1 MWDSRPKEAGGDMA
15 KKKPKA
21 GKRVG
26 TKQVSIKA
34 LDLRNHDT
42 RAAFERI
49 QSQVD
54 KKFKRVTDPIR
65 DSQRLSKDDFAVRI
79 NARG

>member
-1 MWDSRPKEAGGDMA
+1 MVKQ
-15 KKKPKA
+15 KTKA
-21 GKRVG
+21 AKRVG
-26 TKQVSIKA
+26 TKQVSIKT
-34 LDLRNHDT
+34 LDLRNRES

-49 QSQVD
+49 QSEVK

-65 DSQRLSKDDFAVRI
+65 DSQRLSKDDFAIRI

>member
-1 MWDSRPKEAGGDMA
+1 MS
-15 KKKPKA
+15 KKKTKA
-21 GKRVG
+21 VKRVG

-34 LDLRNHDT
+34 LDLRNDDS

-65 DSQRLSKDDFAVRI
+65 DSQRLSKDDFAIRI

>member
-1 MWDSRPKEAGGDMA
+1 MP
-15 KKKPKA
+15 KKKAKA
-21 GKRVG
+21 GKGVG
-26 TKQVSIKA
+26 TKQISIKE
-34 LDLRNHDT
+34 LDLRNRDS

-49 QSQVD
+49 QSEVK

-65 DSQRLSKDDFAVRI
+65 DSQRLSKDDFAIRI